1 MIENVPQSVTFAIMM
16 CTVLTL
22 VLVNFIG
29 TAWSLDL
36 VDLLHQLPAPAEPFY
51 CVVQSGRQ
59 RYMVQEVFEHF
70 SKNGQQLVVVTT
82 DDFHIPI
89 EKISHF
95 LITFDDDS
103 WVHTEL
109 LFNNLFFHR
118 GWNNLG
124 YFIFLCGSDSSYDT
138 LRKYAELMNMLGIT
152 KSLLIFSNYQPYGYD
167 YFAKTIIHFTNVRIM
182 IQHLQKDHLVDVQ
195 GYVLRISV
203 VQFILN
209 IIITFNPLK
218 VEGSTAMFLEA
229 FADHMNAT
237 IDWHVD
243 VWHPSEAERQIINKR
258 LDIITIRLLD
268 SPLVDSVYENQF
280 HGMVLLVP
288 EKLRGSFFKHLL
300 IPFTNTVWIFI
311 LILIIVCLI
320 VNNILKRC
328 LTRNILLIVFF
339 GTAIAEHKLP
349 RFQRSMFLTLS
360 IVVFLLSEAYLAKMF
375 SYIMNERYESHLE
388 SLEEFERTTIPL
400 CINFEV
406 EEAYRN
412 TILQI
417 SPNLHSRLV
426 QRNDS
431 KEWHD
436 MASCSW
442 LVFHQMAELFVN
454 YKLNHD
460 PITLRKKLYML
471 PQILGWHQSQHSISR
486 KGPFLKRF
494 ARTYQRVNEA
504 GLYEHW
510 KELTNHQ
517 YIQRKWSSLTVLGWD
532 DLLSLWYIL
541 GYGFALSV
549 VVLLGEIVF
558 KSGWVFYMRKCGSIA
573 KRGGRKIIRVKA
585 IPRK

>member
-1 MIENVPQSVTFAIMM
+1 MM
-16 CTVLTL
+16 CTVITL

-36 VDLLHQLPAPAEPFY
+36 VDLLHQLPAPAESFY

-103 WVHTEL
+103 WDHTEL

-138 LRKYAELMNMLGIT
+138 LRKYAELMKMLGIT
-152 KSLLIFSNYQPYGYD
+152 KSLLVFSNYQPYGYD

-182 IQHLQKDHLVDVQ
+182 IQHLQKDHLADVQ

-243 VWHPSEAERQIINKR
+243 VWHPSEAEQ
-258 LDIITIRLLD
+258 
-268 SPLVDSVYENQF
+268 
-280 HGMVLLVP
+280 
-288 EKLRGSFFKHLL
+288 
-300 IPFTNTVWIFI
+300 
-311 LILIIVCLI
+311 
-320 VNNILKRC
+320 
-328 LTRNILLIVFF
+328 
-339 GTAIAEHKLP
+339 HKLP

-494 ARTYQRVNEA
+494 AMTYQRVNEA

-558 KSGWVFYMRKCGSIA
+558 KSGNHSTVPA
-573 KRGGRKIIRVKA
+573 KGYTMQTW
-585 IPRK
+585 